1 MFNNKVYFPPGLC
14 WQCRLSLGWPDT
26 QLLLSPCWP
35 CCGNWEKNR
44 RDLLKTLSIQ
54 NVQEVWRGTPWL
66 SEELK
71 PCGITQIINK
81 TKHKSNHRDET
92 WGIWWRLYLDCVW
105 THVGW
110 GEGTIVGILTH
121 QPEKNDDRFGPLICF
136 SFEMAAPVS
145 QTGGRCHWSCHDG
158 KNFTTTES
166 SLLWIF
172 GEISY
177 RVNHFHQ
184 GCGRAQTISQ
194 KENRS

>member
-14 WQCRLSLGWPDT
+14 WQCRLSSGWLDT

-71 PCGITQIINK
+71 PCGNTQIINK

-121 QPEKNDDRFGPLICF
+121 QPEKNDLVLR
-136 SFEMAAPVS
+136 SV
-145 QTGGRCHWSCHDG
+145 
-158 KNFTTTES
+158 
-166 SLLWIF
+166 SLLQWRHLWARLAGVAI
-172 GEISY
+172 GVVMMAKTS
-177 RVNHFHQ
+177 Q
-184 GCGRAQTISQ
+184 PQRAPSSEDLE
-194 KENRS
+194 K